1 MKAWSQ
7 VGRLQVTDN
16 GGWMRVVVV
25 RLVLEKHFS
34 SAYILKVEPNR
45 ICSLSIDMKER
56 SQG

>member
-34 SAYILKVEPNR
+34 SAYILKVEP
-45 ICSLSIDMKER
+45 IGYAHYL
-56 SQG
+56 